1 MRNSCD
7 VFIGPGVNISTSS
20 SESHAK
26 IFILVFVVQKFSSW
40 CFLGKN
46 INFLTRFSLC
56 LDSVHWKPHYSISS
70 KCSDEYP
77 VLSCTSSSI
86 RHDALLYIQ
95 QHQHSLMPMLMLSR
109 WADELMLM
117 QMVKLMLMLML
128 MLNRLVVLH
137 ISRWTDADAYDDAD
151 AKLSRW
157 TYKQSSIVPRTT
169 LFYLDKKFIICG

>member
-1 MRNSCD
+1 MTMASEISETSVKTILQTCDNWDTDYNSYNWEPEFITIFVTWQSRVTLDSMRNSCD

-46 INFLTRFSLC
+46 IHFFTRFSLC

-95 QHQHSLMPMLMLSR
+95 HQQPTFSDFESY
-109 WADELMLM
+109 
-117 QMVKLMLMLML
+117 
-128 MLNRLVVLH
+128 
-137 ISRWTDADAYDDAD
+137 AYI
-151 AKLSRW
+151 RVC
-157 TYKQSSIVPRTT
+157 IR
-169 LFYLDKKFIICG
+169 